1 MQGYLSRLAQYYVQ
15 QYGTAVGL
23 MANAH
28 HVQQLAMT
36 GAMGTIAAQGTS
48 TQHRGGTVPD
58 IPTVPSVY
66 HAPNRGPARAPTAPP
81 PARRGAA
88 WTVNNALEL
97 SAHHSRMAQ
106 ALGAGAHGRRS
117 PASPAARS
125 APGTR
130 AAAPAPTTPAASGG
144 KAASATQL
152 REAEEATVAVT
163 EGRGGVS
170 IPAGRADALPR
181 FAMHPEAAEG
191 GMDSGDAL
199 TLRPVKIERE
209 SPDQEK
215 VTVSEADLASEDDD
229 GPVLKR
235 VRADSPEP
243 RAERAA
249 SAWDPN
255 RGTQKAAGA
264 PLPRGNAKGAGD
276 ETSPELV
283 AVFRVVDAVGEQ
295 EGSTAAP
302 TIVVEPQREGATAA
316 TVGSQGADNVRAT
329 PRYNVMWT
337 EEEDRILREAADLKV
352 DRAAVATKSGRT
364 EGSVEAR
371 LSTLSRPEGPRG
383 AQRSSSH
390 HGAPAEAEPAGAMG
404 SKSRGALKKGACR
417 ESIVHVEHTFE
428 GGAYATIILNNK
440 KRYRAMLLEDD
451 YVQQQAAASTGG
463 ESFFLDVAHASP
475 APSWSVGANPR
486 GNGAV
491 TSRQRR
497 KKVVAVIGAGLAGL
511 VAAAELEKS
520 GLQVVVL
527 EARDRVGGRVEGVE
541 LQVGNRVANVD
552 VGAAHIHG
560 DDRNPVMA
568 LAKKAGVD
576 LLPHGQ
582 KVMALSDE
590 HGERLSRKTDLK
602 VSRIFEDMLRAA
614 KVYAAQMTRGK
625 PPRAAF
631 FIAMGMKMQ
640 RDIDEKT
647 DTSVFVL
654 SPQGVPVPV
663 RLVRSVDGGSFLVS
677 WLSRDIGDAALARY
691 WKGLGIPVS
700 RIGARPV
707 WFREIV
713 ARHEAFP
720 ADAVLLRVAQSIW
733 RRTGPP
739 NASSAATDDAFAVK
753 VDVSKPCK
761 SLGDFVD
768 MFRELH
774 LSGNKTVTTQEER
787 CFLWQI
793 GNLEYACGTA
803 LSNLS
808 IKHWDVDSCA
818 GLSTEQSLV
827 RGGSD
832 KILKPLVDKVGD
844 VRLKFEVTRV
854 EWDASTGRVE
864 GSLPCIVHR
873 ADGPPVGADAVVV
886 TLPLGVLKARAVA
899 FDPPLPEEKAAA
911 IGRLGFG
918 NVAKIVLSFEKR
930 FWAPAMGA
938 KRRIG
943 RLPGKAPDGPG
954 IFFEFADVTDATN
967 APTIV
972 ASCGGTFADMMS
984 KELIT
989 DERVAETF
997 ANSAHIMFKNLCQ
1010 GCDTPE
1016 KPLAWATASW
1026 GTDRHFHGCYTYM
1039 GLDSSPAD
1047 VEALRKPLRDGG
1059 GNTRL
1064 FFAGEATDSRF
1075 LASTEGA
1082 MRSGI
1087 RAADAVAKSLL
1098 SSKSYAA
1105 WKEVHATPMSDT
1117 DSDSEESDA
1126 DDDGGEEKGS
1136 ILSLDENHLTSSRV
1150 GEEFQVAAPPPSP
1163 LAAAAPLKKETQM
1176 HVLQQWLESE
1186 GIAAPETEAADA
1198 RWRASPGRELLAH
1211 LIPSQLFDEGRGMP
1225 DAAAVRTWLGK
1236 CHRAEF

>member
-1 MQGYLSRLAQYYVQ
+1 M
-15 QYGTAVGL
+15 
-23 MANAH
+23 
-28 HVQQLAMT
+28 
-36 GAMGTIAAQGTS
+36 
-48 TQHRGGTVPD
+48 
-58 IPTVPSVY
+58 
-66 HAPNRGPARAPTAPP
+66 
-81 PARRGAA
+81 
-88 WTVNNALEL
+88 
-97 SAHHSRMAQ
+97 
-106 ALGAGAHGRRS
+106 
-117 PASPAARS
+117 
-125 APGTR
+125 
-130 AAAPAPTTPAASGG
+130 
-144 KAASATQL
+144 
-152 REAEEATVAVT
+152 
-163 EGRGGVS
+163 
-170 IPAGRADALPR
+170 
-181 FAMHPEAAEG
+181 
-191 GMDSGDAL
+191 
-199 TLRPVKIERE
+199 
-209 SPDQEK
+209 
-215 VTVSEADLASEDDD
+215 
-229 GPVLKR
+229 
-235 VRADSPEP
+235 
-243 RAERAA
+243 
-249 SAWDPN
+249 
-255 RGTQKAAGA
+255 
-264 PLPRGNAKGAGD
+264 
-276 ETSPELV
+276 
-283 AVFRVVDAVGEQ
+283 
-295 EGSTAAP
+295 
-302 TIVVEPQREGATAA
+302 
-316 TVGSQGADNVRAT
+316 
-329 PRYNVMWT
+329 
-337 EEEDRILREAADLKV
+337 
-352 DRAAVATKSGRT
+352 
-364 EGSVEAR
+364 
-371 LSTLSRPEGPRG
+371 
-383 AQRSSSH
+383 
-390 HGAPAEAEPAGAMG
+390 
-404 SKSRGALKKGACR
+404 
-417 ESIVHVEHTFE
+417 
-428 GGAYATIILNNK
+428 
-440 KRYRAMLLEDD
+440 
-451 YVQQQAAASTGG
+451 
-463 ESFFLDVAHASP
+463 
-475 APSWSVGANPR
+475 
-486 GNGAV
+486 
-491 TSRQRR
+491 
-497 KKVVAVIGAGLAGL
+497 
-511 VAAAELEKS
+511 
-520 GLQVVVL
+520 
-527 EARDRVGGRVEGVE
+527 
-541 LQVGNRVANVD
+541 
-552 VGAAHIHG
+552 
-560 DDRNPVMA
+560 
-568 LAKKAGVD
+568 
-576 LLPHGQ
+576 
-582 KVMALSDE
+582 
-590 HGERLSRKTDLK
+590 
-602 VSRIFEDMLRAA
+602 
-614 KVYAAQMTRGK
+614 
-625 PPRAAF
+625 
-631 FIAMGMKMQ
+631 
-640 RDIDEKT
+640 
-647 DTSVFVL
+647 
-654 SPQGVPVPV
+654 
-663 RLVRSVDGGSFLVS
+663 
-677 WLSRDIGDAALARY
+677 
-691 WKGLGIPVS
+691 S

-1198 RWRASPGRELLAH
+1198 RWRASPGESSSRISSPVSFSTRGEACRMR
-1211 LIPSQLFDEGRGMP
+1211 QRCGRGSGNATARSSSYAGVLQAQIWIPYLLLSICISSLLNVIPHPYGEGARTRQGTWQTRRMIP
-1225 DAAAVRTWLGK
+1225 KGLFFHPRTFRNFRNPNRGPRRRPGSPRRAWVARGACAALF
-1236 CHRAEF
+1236 HRRRAA